1 MKPPHQHYPTV
12 VLILLMIIAL
22 CLPLQ
27 AFQFSWSF
35 GRNVVKAR
43 DSQLV
48 LRSAVKPHANYITER
63 NQLLLD
69 QIVNATKSTKNE
81 GDNIKEIILPWMN
94 FYDESFDHFLSQQI
108 SLSTEK
114 ETKDFYGKIRYEIN
128 VERQQQLLKAQELFK
143 VIISY
148 NDIKEMEAKLL
159 YHLSRNEIQLPFLM
173 ILEMNLENAIVNKGS
188 ENIIQLLSY
197 LRAFITEYQD
207 KLVSNPVKLLRQLLR
222 FESDE
227 DRRNLLSKRIL
238 ISSSSQSS
246 KPPSSSK
253 SSSDQCEFIV
263 SSVSLQDDEV
273 AADVTIPELEDA
285 INVVEQQVLF
295 NIQHTDFFVVL
306 SNLLISWKNY

>member
-1 MKPPHQHYPTV
+1 MKLPHQHYPTA
-12 VLILLMIIAL
+12 VLMLLVIIAL

-27 AFQFSWSF
+27 AFQLPWNF
-35 GRNVVKAR
+35 GRNVVK
-43 DSQLV
+43 SQLV
-48 LRSAVKPHANYITER
+48 QLRSAEKPHANYITER
-63 NQLLLD
+63 NQLLLS
-69 QIVNATKSTKNE
+69 QIVNATKSTNNE
-81 GDNIKEIILPWMN
+81 GGNIKEIILPWMN

-143 VIISY
+143 VIMNF

-197 LRAFITEYQD
+197 LRAFIAEYQD

-246 KPPSSSK
+246 KPPSPSK

-263 SSVSLQDDEV
+263 TSASLQEDKV
-273 AADVTIPELEDA
+273 VADVTIPELEDA

-295 NIQHTDFFVVL
+295 NIA
-306 SNLLISWKNY
+306 Y